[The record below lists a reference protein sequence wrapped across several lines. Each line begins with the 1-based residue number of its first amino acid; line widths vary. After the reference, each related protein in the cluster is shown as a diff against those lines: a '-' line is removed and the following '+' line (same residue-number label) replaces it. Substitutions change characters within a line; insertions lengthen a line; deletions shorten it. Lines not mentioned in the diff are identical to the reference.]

1 MMNFQAASFNQRLLA
16 QSVDLTILFPGL
28 LILDLYWSRQ
38 PLLFWLLCALGYHV
52 YAIVF
57 ENSRWRGTP
66 GKKILQ
72 LEIIGLEGGELSLGK
87 ILIRHLL
94 KWLSLALLFAGFFM
108 IYFHPKKQSLHDF
121 MTGTL
126 VVSKIN
132 SKGNW

>member
-1 MMNFQAASFNQRLLA
+1 MMNFQAAGFNQRLLA
-16 QSVDLTILFPGL
+16 QSVDLTLLFPGL
-28 LILDLYWSRQ
+28 LILDLYWGRQ
-38 PLLFWLLCALGYHV
+38 PLLFWLLCILGYHL
-52 YAIVF
+52 YAVGF

-72 LEIIGLEGGELSLGK
+72 LEITSRDGKELSFGK
-87 ILIRHLL
+87 ILLRHFI

-108 IYFHPKKQSLHDF
+108 IYFHPKKQALHDF
-121 MTGTL
+121 LTGTL